1 MRVAYADPPYIGQ
14 AKAHYSDDPQCA
26 EVDHEALIASLL
38 EYDGWA
44 LSCSSPTLKRILAWC
59 PDEVRIGAWVK
70 PFCAWK
76 KHTSPAYSWEPVI
89 FVPAR
94 REALG
99 AQSRPALTRDYISA
113 PITMRRNTHGA
124 KPDAFCYWLFAILG
138 MRQDDTFADLFP
150 GSGAVTD
157 AWGHWRDQTTLGAP
171 RESPTMEA
179 MV

>member
-1 MRVAYADPPYIGQ
+1 M
-14 AKAHYSDDPQCA
+14 
-26 EVDHEALIASLL
+26 
-38 EYDGWA
+38 
-44 LSCSSPTLKRILAWC
+44 ILAD
-59 PDEVRIGAWVK
+59 DERAMLDGRDGPALARAMDLLVRYG
-70 PFCAWK
+70 
-76 KHTSPAYSWEPVI
+76 
-89 FVPAR
+89 
-94 REALG
+94 EALG

-171 RESPTMEA
+171 RESPSMEA